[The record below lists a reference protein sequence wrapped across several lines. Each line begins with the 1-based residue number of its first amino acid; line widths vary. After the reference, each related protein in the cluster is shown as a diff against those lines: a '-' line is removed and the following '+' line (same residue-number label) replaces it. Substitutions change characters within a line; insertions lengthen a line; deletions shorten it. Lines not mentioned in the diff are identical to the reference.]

1 MRRLAALVVVLVVIP
16 ASVAAAADLDELL
29 ERSHEASYSAEQIIS
44 CNTPDGLRDAVVRI
58 AQDRGDIWIG
68 STAGGDVEVAAGSG
82 GWTLLRGGDTVSSA
96 SVGTSDEFVE
106 PLYAVDDETVS
117 QFLGRS
123 AMTYSLIRD
132 GVLRAKLTFDDNS
145 GALVGATTFLEDGST
160 FCQRRFI
167 SFDESSPTL
176 TPVTPIEDGESGES
190 EVPETRL
197 PETIE
202 GFERLDLYLDD
213 DGSTFAYYSD
223 GFFSFAVFET
233 PTTVTLPDGVMV
245 DLGESVYRRSFTAG
259 QATYVWETREG
270 GMALVGDLPPDLHES
285 VLAVLPE
292 SETPGL
298 LRRLWR
304 SLFG

>member
-1 MRRLAALVVVLVVIP
+1 MRRLVAIVAVIVVIP
-16 ASVAAAADLDELL
+16 ASVAAASDLDDLL
-29 ERSHEASYSAEQIIS
+29 ERSREASYSAEQIIS

-68 STAGGDVEVAAGSG
+68 STAGGDLEVAAGSG
-82 GWTLLRGGDTVSSA
+82 GWTLLRGGDAVTTA
-96 SVGTSDEFVE
+96 SVDSSDESVE
-106 PLYAVDDETVS
+106 PLYTVDDGMDS

-132 GVLRAKLTFDDNS
+132 GVLRAELTFDDVS
-145 GALVGATTFLEDGST
+145 GALVEAMTFLEDGSA
-160 FCQRRFI
+160 FCKRVFI
-167 SFDESSPTL
+167 SFDATPPNL
-176 TPVTPIEDGESGES
+176 TSVDPVEGVGPEDDA
-190 EVPETRL
+190 VVLTDL
-197 PETIE
+197 PESIE

-233 PTTVTLPDGVMV
+233 PTTVTLPEGVV
-245 DLGESVYRRSFTAG
+245 VEVGESVYERSFTAG
-259 QATYVWETREG
+259 QATYVWETGVG

-285 VLAVLPE
+285 VLASLPE
-292 SETPGL
+292 SETRGL